1 MLKQL
6 WQVYQRGFAPPA
18 WILDM
23 NLEDEMKETICYYD
37 FKDNLEIVKSV
48 EKFRE
53 PVNIGMSRMYS
64 KQKLNALFGYE
75 TSVYNPTSPNIAVY
89 CYTPCIVGDKT
100 RNIHVL
106 NVIGVALDSQNQPDY
121 IRILENGKDEYFRMV
136 YLVFKKIKHCFLT
149 KPFQYLVL
157 HGFGLGAFS
166 SLAKNFD
173 IDPQKVFVSCLE
185 NLLND
190 LPKDKK
196 IIINY
201 LDIQTKLKV
210 MKINVPI
217 QKLVFNIN
225 PDKLSKTLFINA
237 WDPFSVIGN
246 GNSKDPTL
254 DGYFGRMTAMS
265 VLGWS
270 LTNPYVK
277 FEAVL

>member
-1 MLKQL
+1 MLEQL
-6 WQVYQRGFAPPA
+6 WQVYSKGFAPPN
-18 WILDM
+18 WILDLD
-23 NLEDEMKETICYYD
+23 LEDEMKETICYYD

-64 KQKLNALFGYE
+64 KSKLNALFGYE

-89 CYTPCIVGDKT
+89 CHTPCIVGNKSCK
-100 RNIHVL
+100 IHVL
-106 NVIGVALDSQNQPDY
+106 NVIGVALDSKNQPDY
-121 IRILENGKDEYFRMV
+121 IRIVENGKDEYYRMV

-149 KPFQYLVL
+149 KPFKYLVL

-166 SLAKNFD
+166 SLAKKLD

-185 NLLND
+185 NLFND
-190 LPKDKK
+190 LPQDKK

-201 LDIQTKLKV
+201 LDIQTTLKV

-217 QKLVFNIN
+217 QKLVFSVN
-225 PDKLSKTLFINA
+225 PDKLNKTLFINA

-246 GNSKDPTL
+246 GNNNDPTL

-270 LTNPYVK
+270 LINPYVK